1 MCYAGTLPVL
11 HPNGDSDRD
20 SHAKCHADANSQPR
34 RGHTHGNADGHLYK
48 DRYTAALAGYGDT
61 NRHGHAVR
69 YADLLQLLPNPYYNT
84 NGDGLRELHGNAD
97 PHAHSLSVAHAHS
110 KSGRA

>member
-1 MCYAGTLPVL
+1 MCYAGTLPIL
-11 HPNGDSDRD
+11 HPNGDSNRD
-20 SHAKCHADANSQPR
+20 SHTKCNADE
-34 RGHTHGNADGHLYK
+34 RGHAHGNGDGHLYK

-69 YADLLQLLPNPYYNT
+69 YADLLQLLPDPYYNT
-84 NGDGLRELHGNAD
+84 NGDGLRKLHGNAD
-97 PHAHSLSVAHAHS
+97 AHAHSVSSVAHAHS